1 MRILA
6 IALAALIGTATAAT
20 AKDNATYSTDNGFY
34 VGATG
39 AYLWGSYDVAEG
51 GSGTSTG
58 KAGGIVAGYTQKSGA
73 IFGGIEMDLLF
84 ADLSYNGSTQRAGS
98 RIVLVNDTSTNTDLL
113 ASLRAKVGLEIGTFF
128 ARYATAGLAV
138 QRAKHIARA
147 GLVAHGAKGPP
158 IYMPDRRD
166 ESTQT
171 QIGYSIGAG
180 TLVKMTP
187 NLHFDLGYQYY
198 RFDATWSLTERK
210 ILSSSAPRD
219 GSAETSI
226 HSIRAGLNYKF

>member
-34 VGATG
+34 VGAAG
-39 AYLWGSYDVAEG
+39 AYLWGSYDIAEG

-58 KAGGIVAGYTQKSGA
+58 KAGGIVAGYIQKSGA
-73 IFGGIEMDLLF
+73 LFGGIEMDVLF
-84 ADLSYNGSTQRAGS
+84 ADLNYLGSSVSQKDAR
-98 RIVLVNDTSTNTDLL
+98 LVNDTSTDSDLL
-113 ASLRAKVGLEIGTFF
+113 ASVRAKVGLEVGTFL
-128 ARYATAGLAV
+128 APYATAGLAV

-147 GLVAHGAKGPP
+147 GIVTPGAKDGPG
-158 IYMPDRRD
+158 YRLDRRD

-171 QIGYSIGAG
+171 QIGYTVGAG

-198 RFDATWSLTERK
+198 RFDAAWSLTERK
-210 ILSSSAPRD
+210 FLSSNAPRD